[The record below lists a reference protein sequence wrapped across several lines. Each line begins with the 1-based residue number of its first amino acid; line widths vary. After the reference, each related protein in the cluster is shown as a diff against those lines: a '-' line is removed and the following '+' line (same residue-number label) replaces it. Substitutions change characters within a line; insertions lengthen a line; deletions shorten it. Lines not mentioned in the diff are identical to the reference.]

1 MQEITLMSRL
11 KYAFDNTMSKG
22 AVALIGWLAALSAL
36 VILLAALLVTVTGLA
51 PEGSEP
57 LGFAEAL
64 WGALMRML
72 DSGAV
77 GGDVGWSFRI
87 MMLFVTFGGIFILS
101 TLIGLLTSGI
111 ESKLDELRK
120 GRSTVIEEGHTI
132 ILGWSQQIF
141 SVISE
146 LLIANQS
153 QKRACIVVMA
163 DKDKVEME
171 EEIRAMVGPT
181 GRTRIVCRRGSPI
194 SLNEL
199 EIVNPR
205 TSRSIIILSPEEG
218 DADSSVIKTV
228 LALTNSPNRRHDPY
242 HIVAEM
248 RDPSNLEVA
257 KMVGRDEVELILVGD
272 LISRIIAQTCRQ
284 SGLSIVYTE
293 LLDFSGDEIYFQHE
307 PSLVGKT
314 FREALF
320 AYEDSIIIGLEPQ
333 GGQPVLNPPMS
344 RPLAVGDRLVVI
356 AHDDDT
362 IRLSATSQWNINR
375 STIRPSR
382 AAAPQPEKTLVL
394 GWNWRGSSIINELD
408 NYVAS
413 GSEVTVVAAYEVAE
427 EQIKQ
432 ECDALRN
439 QQILF
444 QLGETANRRVLDSL
458 QIERFDR
465 VIVLCYA
472 DAMEIQQADA
482 QTLITLLHLRDIAD
496 KKGLDFAIISEML
509 DVNNRA
515 LAEVARADDFVVSD
529 KLISLMLAQVS
540 ENKSLNSVF
549 SAIFS
554 SEGSE
559 IYLKP
564 VTDYVKVEGP
574 LNFYTIL
581 EAAAQRDEVAIGYRL
596 LAQATDAS
604 KMYGVVINP
613 QKSEQ
618 VQFSDGDRV
627 IVLANS

>member
-509 DVNNRA
+509 DVNN
-515 LAEVARADDFVVSD
+515 LS
-529 KLISLMLAQVS
+529 LIH
-540 ENKSLNSVF
+540 
-549 SAIFS
+549 I
-554 SEGSE
+554 
-559 IYLKP
+559 
-564 VTDYVKVEGP
+564 
-574 LNFYTIL
+574 
-581 EAAAQRDEVAIGYRL
+581 
-596 LAQATDAS
+596 
-604 KMYGVVINP
+604 
-613 QKSEQ
+613 
-618 VQFSDGDRV
+618 
-627 IVLANS
+627 